1 MALMLRQT
9 DRKRKTNPK
18 STEMNTE
25 FLIPIA
31 FFAMVYGIIYLFVR
45 KKERLA
51 LIAQGADATIFESSK
66 GQPSSLKWGLL
77 LVGIGTGILLGK
89 VLAVYT
95 TLDEEPAFFSMI
107 CLFGGIGLIIYHLI
121 ANKFERAAKP

>member
-1 MALMLRQT
+1 MT
-9 DRKRKTNPK
+9 
-18 STEMNTE
+18 TE

>member
-1 MALMLRQT
+1 MT
-9 DRKRKTNPK
+9 
-18 STEMNTE
+18 TE

-31 FFAMVYGIIYLFVR
+31 FFAMVYGIVYLFVR

-51 LIAQGADATIFESSK
+51 LIAKGVDASIFESSR
-66 GQPSSLKWGLL
+66 QPSSLKWGLL
-77 LVGIGTGILLGK
+77 FVGIGSGILLGK

-95 TLDEEPAFFSMI
+95 TLEEEPAFFSMI

-121 ANKFERAAKP
+121 AHKFEVSAKA

>member
-1 MALMLRQT
+1 M
-9 DRKRKTNPK
+9 TN
-18 STEMNTE
+18 E

-31 FFAMVYGIIYLFVR
+31 FFAMVYGIVYLFVR

-51 LIAQGADATIFESSK
+51 LIAKGTDASIFEPSK
-66 GQPSSLKWGLL
+66 QPSSLKWGLL
-77 LVGIGTGILLGK
+77 FVGIGAGILLGK

-95 TLDEEPAFFSMI
+95 TLEEEPAFFSMI

-121 ANKFERAAKP
+121 ANKFEGTARA